1 MGMGNGELVMVANY
15 KLLKISCKLIANSQF
30 PIPDSQI
37 NN

>member
-1 MGMGNGELVMVANY
+1 MGNGELVMVANY
-15 KLLKISCKLIANSQF
+15 KLLKISCKLIANSQSQF